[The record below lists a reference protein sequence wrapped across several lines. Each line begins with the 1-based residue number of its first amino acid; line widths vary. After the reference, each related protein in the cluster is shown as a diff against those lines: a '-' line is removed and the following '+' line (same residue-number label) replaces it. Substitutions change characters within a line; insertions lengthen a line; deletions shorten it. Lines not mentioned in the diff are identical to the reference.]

1 MEDILI
7 ALSPTVE
14 RDLEFC
20 SKFLSETKL
29 YDKGLKSLH
38 DKAFLLSGPKSFE
51 IAMSLSRM
59 LSENEI
65 QFVICE
71 VESVLLC
78 QASETEE
85 ENLSNPQ
92 YLNQA

>member
-1 MEDILI
+1 MKDILI
-7 ALSPTVE
+7 TLSPTVE
-14 RDLEFC
+14 RDLAFC
-20 SKFLSETKL
+20 SKFLSAVKTYGKGVTK
-29 YDKGLKSLH
+29 LH

-51 IAMSLSRM
+51 IAISLSHM

-78 QASETEE
+78 QSHEIEE
-85 ENLSNPQ
+85 ENLPKP
-92 YLNQA
+92 

>member
-1 MEDILI
+1 MKDILI
-7 ALSPTVE
+7 TLSPTVE
-14 RDLEFC
+14 RDLVFC
-20 SKFLSETKL
+20 KTFLEETEL
-29 YDKGLKSLH
+29 YDKGLTQLH

-51 IAMSLSRM
+51 IAISLSHM

-78 QASETEE
+78 QSHEIEE
-85 ENLSNPQ
+85 ENLLKP
-92 YLNQA
+92 